1 MPKENEEWTKL
12 QRDRG
17 VYQKIYDELLQKLE
31 NARVSK
37 DTELT
42 DKTESLRVVDPAVL
56 PVFPA
61 KPNMI
66 MLILMGIGLG
76 IAGGV
81 SLVIWLESINH
92 TFKDDDTLEAVLKL
106 PVLASIQNNGITETE
121 AAAIKARDTKIFIAS
136 AGYLCVIL
144 LVLVNEMLIRLG
156 SNSDPFLKKRVQ
168 RTKRPFRVLRTAS
181 KAKNNLATYYGVH
194 K

>member
-37 DTELT
+37 DSELT

-61 KPNMI
+61 KPNMV
-66 MLILMGIGLG
+66 MLILAGLAAGIGGG
-76 IAGGV
+76 IV
-81 SLVIWLESINH
+81 LVIWLESTHN
-92 TFKDDDTLEAVLKL
+92 TFKDDDTIEAVLKL
-106 PVLASIQNNGITETE
+106 PVLASIQNMGITEAE
-121 AAAIKARDTKIFIAS
+121 ATAIKRKDKKIFIAS
-136 AGYLCVIL
+136 ASYLCIIL
-144 LVLVNEMLIRLG
+144 LVLANEIMLRLG
-156 SNSDPFLKKRVQ
+156 ITLI
-168 RTKRPFRVLRTAS
+168 
-181 KAKNNLATYYGVH
+181 H
-194 K
+194 I